1 MPEGKETGAFGLFLP
16 HPFLPLFSGRVN
28 LQIPQPYKVRDY
40 KAKELVKSRLVES
53 LLLLPAFLRKAS
65 LMSINIISNLKGYR
79 KKKKSSC
86 LSLGR
91 KSCNIWP
98 CHRQRPWGS
107 TRVWPWRI
115 IFPTRTGLPSWAP
128 GTPVASGRSRVLE
141 PITPGAWILAPQ
153 IGKPWKVTSPLGA
166 SSFSTVIKIIVLIA
180 SVFQMHHE
188 LDIHDHLQSSQ
199 PFQEAKWRLDL

>member
-79 KKKKSSC
+79 KKKKVK
-86 LSLGR
+86 LSV
-91 KSCNIWP
+91 I
-98 CHRQRPWGS
+98 RQ
-107 TRVWPWRI
+107 
-115 IFPTRTGLPSWAP
+115 
-128 GTPVASGRSRVLE
+128 E
-141 PITPGAWILAPQ
+141 
-153 IGKPWKVTSPLGA
+153 K
-166 SSFSTVIKIIVLIA
+166 
-180 SVFQMHHE
+180 
-188 LDIHDHLQSSQ
+188 LQYMAMS
-199 PFQEAKWRLDL
+199 